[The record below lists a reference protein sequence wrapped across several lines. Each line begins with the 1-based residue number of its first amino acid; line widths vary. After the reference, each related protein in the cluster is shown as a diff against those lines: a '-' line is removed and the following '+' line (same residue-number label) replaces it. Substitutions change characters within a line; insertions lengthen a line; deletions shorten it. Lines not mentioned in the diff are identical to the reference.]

1 MAHQYI
7 PKIFHG
13 SHKTLRRALL
23 HTQCKGP
30 YDTSDYW
37 SSDMLRVNFFKKG
50 FWLVSEPHF
59 VHDFSRK
66 YVSCFIL
73 LTDQISLSDFLYF
86 LRYLAIMGIVIACYR
101 FVMS

>member
-1 MAHQYI
+1 
-7 PKIFHG
+7 
-13 SHKTLRRALL
+13 
-23 HTQCKGP
+23 
-30 YDTSDYW
+30 
-37 SSDMLRVNFFKKG
+37 MLRVNFFKKG

-86 LRYLAIMGIVIACYR
+86 LRYLAIMGIVIAYYPVCDVINFGIYLG
-101 FVMS
+101 FLIKPFSYMTENSEQKLNEKSI